1 MSSKEGARFY
11 KRTDFKITLWYV
23 FTFAMTTLI
32 IFSFMYVRLE
42 HHLIKEIDGFL
53 EDESRDFTSDVMEYR
68 MDIKAAMRHYEE
80 EDISTRTFHPIGARV
95 LSTEGR
101 VIAASKNF
109 AESVY
114 PSGRERGGG
123 IGIDT
128 RHFQT
133 VKVPRHRT
141 PFRVL
146 SFRLSIHGKTD
157 YIVQIATR
165 MRRMRKILGNFR
177 ENLLTAIPIVLVIGG
192 LGGWFLARKSLSP
205 IAYITERAR
214 RITASNLAER
224 LKLGKSGDEL
234 DHLITTLNDMIS
246 RLEDSFKRISQFTAD
261 ASHEL
266 RTPISSMRGDA
277 EFLLSK
283 QRPIEDYQ
291 RALVSNI
298 EKLDF
303 ITRMVNDLILLS
315 KFDSNEAGLE
325 MTQVKLHELLVDLW
339 ELFKVLA
346 EQKEIR
352 FTLGENEQADVLGDR
367 TRLQQLFTNL
377 IDNAINFT
385 PSGGRVHMALKKDGC
400 FATVSIRDTG
410 IGIPEEEFEH
420 IFERFYRV
428 DKSRARESGGTGLGL
443 SICQWIA
450 KAHHGKIEVKSTLGK
465 GSSFTVLLPLLPDSY
480 ASQAANE
487 PTG

>member
-1 MSSKEGARFY
+1 MSLKKGTKFY
-11 KRTDFKITLWYV
+11 KRTDFKLTLWYV
-23 FTFAMTTLI
+23 FTFAVTTWI

-53 EDESRDFTSDVMEYR
+53 EDESRDFTSDILEYR
-68 MDIKAAMRHYEE
+68 MDIKAAMRDYEK
-80 EDISTRTFHPIGARV
+80 EDISIRKFHPIGARV

-114 PSGRERGGG
+114 PSGREKVGG

-133 VKVPRHRT
+133 VKVPGHST
-141 PFRVL
+141 PFRVI
-146 SFRLSIHGKTD
+146 SFRLSIDGETA
-157 YIVQIATR
+157 YIVQIALR

-177 ENLLTAIPIVLVIGG
+177 ENLLTAIPIVLVLGG

-205 IAYITERAR
+205 IAYITETAR
-214 RITASNLAER
+214 RITASNLGER
-224 LKLGKSGDEL
+224 LKLRKSGDEL
-234 DHLITTLNDMIS
+234 DHLITTLNEMIS
-246 RLEDSFKRISQFTAD
+246 RLEDSFKKIRQFTAD

-277 EFLLSK
+277 ELLLSK
-283 QRPIEDYQ
+283 QRPIEEYE
-291 RALVSNI
+291 RTLVSNI

-325 MTQVKLHELLVDLW
+325 MAPIKLNELLVNLW

-346 EQKEIR
+346 DQKGIS
-352 FTLGENEQADVLGDR
+352 FTLGEDEQADVLGDR

-377 IDNAINFT
+377 IDNAIKFT
-385 PSGGRVHMALKKDGC
+385 PSGGHVDMGLKRDGG
-400 FATVSIRDTG
+400 FAMVSIRDTG

-428 DKSRARESGGTGLGL
+428 DKSRARETGGTGLGL

-450 KAHHGKIEVKSTLGK
+450 KAHQGKIEVDSTLGN
-465 GSSFTVLLPLLPDSY
+465 GSRFFVSLPLLPGNS
-480 ASQAANE
+480 ASKA
-487 PTG
+487 TK